1 MSIPHSLRQQ
11 VIQTA
16 NYRCEYCRTSS
27 KLTGTPLVMEHILPR
42 SLGGSDERDNLAA
55 ACYRCNEFKG
65 AKTAALDPETGQVV
79 PLFNPRIDLWQAH
92 FAWGNGGTHLIGMTP
107 TGRASVVALR
117 LNNDNIVAAR
127 ALWIESAWHPPGDE

>member
-1 MSIPHSLRQQ
+1 MSISNSVRQQ

-42 SLGGSDERDNLAA
+42 SLGGSDELENLAA

-65 AKTAALDPETGQVV
+65 AKTEALDPETGQVV
-79 PLFNPRIDLWQAH
+79 PLFNPRTEGWQSH
-92 FAWGNGGTHLIGMTP
+92 FVWGNGGTHVIGLTP
-107 TGRASVVALR
+107 MGELT
-117 LNNDNIVAAR
+117 
-127 ALWIESAWHPPGDE
+127 

>member
-65 AKTAALDPETGQVV
+65 AKTEALDPETGQVV
-79 PLFNPRIDLWQAH
+79 PLFNPRIDVWQAH
-92 FAWGNGGTHLIGMTP
+92 FAWGNGGTHLIGITP

-127 ALWIESAWHPPGDE
+127 ALWIESAWHPPGNE

>member
-1 MSIPHSLRQQ
+1 MSIPHRLRQQ

-65 AKTAALDPETGQVV
+65 AKTEALDPETRQVV
-79 PLFNPRIDLWQAH
+79 PLFNPRIDVWQAH
-92 FAWGNGGTHLIGMTP
+92 FAWGNGGTHLIGITP

-127 ALWIESAWHPPGDE
+127 ALWIESAWHPPGNE

>member
-65 AKTAALDPETGQVV
+65 AKTEALDPETGQVV
-79 PLFNPRIDLWQAH
+79 PLFNPRIDVWQAH
-92 FAWGNGGTHLIGMTP
+92 FAWGNGGTHLIGITP